1 MPNVA
6 CVVVMLVGLPILV
19 SCANVGADDQLPSD
33 VSVIG
38 NEKGGQIPRSVGRA
52 NTSSAYTMVT
62 AHCAKFGKKGMI
74 TRMDFESGT
83 MTFECHQQ
91 AAKPG
96 T

>member
-1 MPNVA
+1 MTKVA
-6 CVVVMLVGLPILV
+6 CVVLMLAGLPILEG
-19 SCANVGADDQLPSD
+19 CANVGADDQSSSD

-38 NEKGGQIPRSVGRA
+38 NEKGGQIPRSVGRPT
-52 NTSSAYTMVT
+52 TSSAYTMVT

-91 AAKPG
+91 TPKPG